1 MYIVQ
6 SQIDLKDVDNK
17 VKNIFFYL
25 TLGISD

>member
-17 VKNIFFYL
+17 VKNI
-25 TLGISD
+25 ISFTDLWNK